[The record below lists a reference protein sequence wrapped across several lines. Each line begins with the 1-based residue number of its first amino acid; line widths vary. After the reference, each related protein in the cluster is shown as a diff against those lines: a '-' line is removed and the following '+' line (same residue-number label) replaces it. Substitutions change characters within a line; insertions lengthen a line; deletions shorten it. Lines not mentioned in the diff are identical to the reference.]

1 MGLSLR
7 IAGTPLYMGSAY
19 VRLAVRGIGGG
30 GRSGAAS
37 AAVGGVIR
45 ILDNTNENN
54 ADEEMVEIYYALPDY
69 KLTGHSSS
77 SRTLAHQDLIEFT
90 LVIQQRT
97 PKNYVRDI
105 TLVQSERE

>member
-1 MGLSLR
+1 MGFM
-7 IAGTPLYMGSAY
+7 ICILY
-19 VRLAVRGIGGG
+19 
-30 GRSGAAS
+30 
-37 AAVGGVIR
+37 
-45 ILDNTNENN
+45 DTNENN
-54 ADEEMVEIYYALPDY
+54 TNEEMVEIYHVLPDY
-69 KLTGHSSS
+69 KPTSHSSS